1 MKKLEETT
9 PCKTCG
15 QPTRML
21 GTKLCDACWET
32 EFRLADYLRRGGE
45 KARAFVAMTLEG
57 ATK

>member
-1 MKKLEETT
+1 
-9 PCKTCG
+9 
-15 QPTRML
+15 ML